1 MEVGGQ
7 CHIPATLPPE
17 KSLRYTLYKKLGGP
31 FGKEKNLLLL
41 PGIEPQPSNPQA
53 NAIPTELS
61 VYNTARK
68 TGVLCMLVFICS
80 VRGREYKIS

>member
-17 KSLRYTLYKKLGGP
+17 KSIRYTLYKKAKWSY
-31 FGKEKNLLLL
+31 GKEKNLLLL
-41 PGIEPQPSNPQA
+41 PRIEPQPPNPQ
-53 NAIPTELS
+53 PTA
-61 VYNTARK
+61 VP